1 MYQEDQVS
9 PEEEQVPA
17 EESVEEAPE
26 EQAPAEESMD
36 EAPTEE
42 AASAGAA
49 APPDDEAPEE
59 GGSRTWLWIALAA
72 IGVLIVILGYFLLRP
87 TEEPTQK
94 LGLSLSTLNNP
105 FFVTLKEG
113 AEEAADKANVE
124 LIVVDSQ
131 DDPAREATNIE
142 DLIQQGVD
150 AILVN
155 PTDADA
161 VVPSIQKA
169 NEANIPVF
177 TIDRGAN
184 GGVVISHI
192 ASDNVAG
199 GALAGKFL
207 CEAMGAEGK
216 AVELEGIAGTSAAR
230 DRGNGF
236 NTYMSSECPGVEIVA
251 RQTANFNRAEGLTV
265 YENILQAEPEI
276 TGTFAHND
284 EMILGA
290 IEAAEAAGRAAEI
303 IFVGFDAVDD
313 AVAAVD
319 AGKLAATIAQQP
331 AEMGR
336 LGVETAVNYLNEE
349 VVEQYIP
356 VDLSLVAGDMAPP
369 EPEPTEVT
377 LGLSLSTLNNPFFVT
392 LRDGAQAAAD
402 AAGAKLVVVDSQDD
416 PAREA
421 TNVEDLIQQGV
432 SVILINPTD
441 SDAVVPSI
449 QKANEAG
456 IPVFTIDR
464 GANGGTFISH
474 IASDNVAGGMVAGKF
489 LCDALGGQ
497 GKAVELEGI
506 AGTSAARDRGL
517 GFNDYMSKE
526 CSGVEIVAR
535 QTANFNRAEGLTVFE
550 NILQAQPEINGTF
563 AHNDEM
569 ILGAIEAAEAAGRE
583 GIVFVGFDAVNDAL
597 AAVDAGRLAATIA
610 QQPSEMGRL
619 GVESALVYLAG
630 QPVDNYIPVDL
641 SLVSGELPEQP
652 PVEPEPT
659 EEPPAE
665 AFTLGLS
672 LSTLNNPFFV
682 TLRDGAQAQADAMG
696 VELIVVD
703 AQDDSASEATNIED
717 LIQRG
722 VSALLINPTDAA
734 AIVPSVQKA
743 NEVGIPV
750 FTVDRGADGGVV
762 ISHIASDNVAGGA
775 AAAEFLCEALEGTGK
790 VVELEGIAGT
800 SAARDRGQG
809 FNDYMSQECS
819 GVEIIARQTANF
831 NRAEGLTVYENI
843 LQAQPEI
850 DGTFAHNDEMILG
863 AIEAAEAAGRAD
875 AIIFVGFDAVDDAVQ
890 AVRDGKLAATIAQ
903 QPALMG
909 QLGVEI
915 ALRFLGGDQV
925 GDYIPVDLSLVTPE
939 NLP

>member
-1 MYQEDQVS
+1 
-9 PEEEQVPA
+9 
-17 EESVEEAPE
+17 
-26 EQAPAEESMD
+26 
-36 EAPTEE
+36 
-42 AASAGAA
+42 
-49 APPDDEAPEE
+49 
-59 GGSRTWLWIALAA
+59 
-72 IGVLIVILGYFLLRP
+72 
-87 TEEPTQK
+87 
-94 LGLSLSTLNNP
+94 
-105 FFVTLKEG
+105 
-113 AEEAADKANVE
+113 
-124 LIVVDSQ
+124 
-131 DDPAREATNIE
+131 
-142 DLIQQGVD
+142 
-150 AILVN
+150 
-155 PTDADA
+155 
-161 VVPSIQKA
+161 
-169 NEANIPVF
+169 
-177 TIDRGAN
+177 
-184 GGVVISHI
+184 
-192 ASDNVAG
+192 
-199 GALAGKFL
+199 
-207 CEAMGAEGK
+207 
-216 AVELEGIAGTSAAR
+216 
-230 DRGNGF
+230 
-236 NTYMSSECPGVEIVA
+236 MSSECSGVEIVA

-276 TGTFAHND
+276 NGTFAHND

-290 IEAAEAAGRAAEI
+290 IEAAEAAGRSEEI

-449 QKANEAG
+449 QKANQAG

-464 GANGGTFISH
+464 GANGGTFVSH

-569 ILGAIEAAEAAGRE
+569 ILGAIEAAEAAGRG
-583 GIVFVGFDAVNDAL
+583 GIVFVGFDAVDDAL

-630 QPVDNYIPVDL
+630 QPVDSYIPVDL

-652 PVEPEPT
+652 PVEPETKNPLRKPIPWVSRCPHST
-659 EEPPAE
+659 I
-665 AFTLGLS
+665 LS
-672 LSTLNNPFFV
+672 L
-682 TLRDGAQAQADAMG
+682 
-696 VELIVVD
+696 
-703 AQDDSASEATNIED
+703 
-717 LIQRG
+717 
-722 VSALLINPTDAA
+722 
-734 AIVPSVQKA
+734 
-743 NEVGIPV
+743 
-750 FTVDRGADGGVV
+750 
-762 ISHIASDNVAGGA
+762 
-775 AAAEFLCEALEGTGK
+775 
-790 VVELEGIAGT
+790 
-800 SAARDRGQG
+800 
-809 FNDYMSQECS
+809 
-819 GVEIIARQTANF
+819 
-831 NRAEGLTVYENI
+831 
-843 LQAQPEI
+843 
-850 DGTFAHNDEMILG
+850 
-863 AIEAAEAAGRAD
+863 
-875 AIIFVGFDAVDDAVQ
+875 
-890 AVRDGKLAATIAQ
+890 
-903 QPALMG
+903 
-909 QLGVEI
+909 
-915 ALRFLGGDQV
+915 
-925 GDYIPVDLSLVTPE
+925 
-939 NLP
+939 